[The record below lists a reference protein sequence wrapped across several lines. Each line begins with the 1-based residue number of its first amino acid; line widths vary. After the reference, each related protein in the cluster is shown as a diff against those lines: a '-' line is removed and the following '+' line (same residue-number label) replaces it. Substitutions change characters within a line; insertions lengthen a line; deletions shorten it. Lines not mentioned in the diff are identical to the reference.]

1 MRALLT
7 VVLPAFVLTAVAA
20 LTPRQAAA
28 APNVDRRGFQFEGQF
43 GVAACIPGKAD
54 CKKADSVGE
63 ALIGRT
69 GPSFGMGFTVGFRPI
84 KQLLIG
90 GAYNLGVFNPDYRN
104 VGGFDVYKSAY
115 QNSVF
120 GVIRA
125 ILPIWRL
132 DLGLE
137 LAPGWSR
144 QAFTIREGYVGGL
157 TKEYS
162 QGFALKLGPVVDIY
176 ITKHVFIGAKLDFI
190 FNFHRQICHEF
201 SGSSKS
207 CEPKSDKNQ
216 ASVHQMIAG
225 FHVGATF

>member
-1 MRALLT
+1 MRALLA
-7 VVLPAFVLTAVAA
+7 VVLPAFA
-20 LTPRQAAA
+20 LATLAPRSATA

-63 ALIGRT
+63 ALIGKT

-84 KQLLIG
+84 KQFLIG
-90 GAYNLGVFNPDYRN
+90 GAYNLGLFNPDYRN

-120 GVIRA
+120 GVLRA

-176 ITKHVFIGAKLDFI
+176 VTKHVFVGAKLDFI

-201 SGSSKS
+201 SNGSKS